1 MYSLVLKNICTLI
14 YIHEYSYVKKTFYCF
29 FSFFHFYI
37 VINPISCACWFRA
50 RRIRDGRPCWSAV
63 LQPSNAR
70 PLSAF
75 HHGTRRKTHMSRGE
89 RASAPRSECAL
100 CHMMV
105 AVAFCGFSPCCFL
118 VPNSLFFSFFHLASL
133 SSYSPF
139 TNVMVD
145 FELICIF
152 FYSAGE
158 SCLDVITSVRR
169 MMVSSLLSQT
179 YFSLPLFIIVT
190 GILEYCLRCSS
201 GRLGPR
207 VQ

>member
-89 RASAPRSECAL
+89 RASAPHSECAL

-105 AVAFCGFSPCCFL
+105 AMAFCGFSPCCFL

-145 FELICIF
+145 FELICIIF
-152 FYSAGE
+152 F
-158 SCLDVITSVRR
+158 IPQ
-169 MMVSSLLSQT
+169 VSPVLM
-179 YFSLPLFIIVT
+179 
-190 GILEYCLRCSS
+190 
-201 GRLGPR
+201 
-207 VQ
+207 